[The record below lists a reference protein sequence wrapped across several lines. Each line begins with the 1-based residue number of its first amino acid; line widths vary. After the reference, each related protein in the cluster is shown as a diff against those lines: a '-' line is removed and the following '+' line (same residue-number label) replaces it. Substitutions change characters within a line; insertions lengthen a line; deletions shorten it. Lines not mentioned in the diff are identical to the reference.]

1 MGFKPG
7 ALKDRKKVELLLV
20 SKEGCLLSCQ
30 RLGHRDGH
38 QGLQRDLRET
48 LLHKATF
55 AGLPQRSGARAE
67 PLPQQEPPV

>member
-7 ALKDRKKVELLLV
+7 ALKDRKKIDLLLV

-30 RLGHRDGH
+30 RLWATEMGTGAC
-38 QGLQRDLRET
+38 RET

-55 AGLPQRSGARAE
+55 AGLPQRSGARAG
-67 PLPQQEPPV
+67 PLPQQEPPL